1 MQYDLNVTH
10 WLISSSF
17 DCLTHQHVF
26 FSTLPLT
33 SADLRNITWLIT
45 GFVQSSSL
53 LKYLHVFG
61 GAFCDVET
69 GQWTS
74 SLTQPVEITDMRT
87 FYDKPFNTCWEIS
100 VHILLMMRKTNKH
113 QRSLHL
119 FGFILWGI
127 SEQSNRSF
135 INQKVSGF
143 IPGFPSSA
151 CRSTLGEDTHL
162 SPGVVRKYLEGSNCV
177 GKIYLWPIYI
187 WTDRNLHPYVH
198 EKFKS
203 LLAVVWKFSRC
214 F

>member
-1 MQYDLNVTH
+1 MLNFPISHNAIWPQRYTLANFVIIRLPDASACFFFFFFNSTPHQCWSTKHNLTH
-10 WLISSSF
+10 NRFCAIKFTIKISSRIWWRLLRCGNWPVDFLF
-17 DCLTHQHVF
+17 D
-26 FSTLPLT
+26 
-33 SADLRNITWLIT
+33 SACGDHRYADIL
-45 GFVQSSSL
+45 
-53 LKYLHVFG
+53 
-61 GAFCDVET
+61 
-69 GQWTS
+69 
-74 SLTQPVEITDMRT
+74 

-127 SEQSNRSF
+127 SERSNRSF

-187 WTDRNLHPYVH
+187 WTDRNLHP
-198 EKFKS
+198 
-203 LLAVVWKFSRC
+203 
-214 F
+214 

>member
-26 FSTLPLT
+26 FFFFLTLPLT

-127 SEQSNRSF
+127 SERSNRSF

-187 WTDRNLHPYVH
+187 WSDRNLHP
-198 EKFKS
+198 
-203 LLAVVWKFSRC
+203 
-214 F
+214 